1 MIWWLDDLTCFAFKF
16 TIWRHISTHVT
27 FTIYHLQ
34 FYLSVASRYKDATA
48 TGAPNPW
55 VRLCQAKEDIE
66 LWASL
71 EIEGPTAN
79 AWYGRGLYTVPLA
92 PDGWENIDA
101 ILDAW
106 QRERNGVKCLR
117 CRMCLRWPGYMMAAD
132 GTCNMTVF
140 WAMTLGQKL
149 TFTVQ
154 SWLDCRSADARNT
167 TLDWLRTTTTATWCD
182 VTCKTRVKSMCRRL
196 IPQGPNIAFP
206 FL

>member
-1 MIWWLDDLTCFAFKF
+1 MVGWFDIFC
-16 TIWRHISTHVT
+16 IQ
-27 FTIYHLQ
+27 IYNLKIYFNPCSLH
-34 FYLSVASRYKDATA
+34 YLSSPILSISGIKVQGCYSHGGT
-48 TGAPNPW
+48 NPW

-106 QRERNGVKCLR
+106 QRERNGVKYLR
-117 CRMCLRWPGYMMAAD
+117 CRMCLRWPGHMMAAD

-140 WAMTLGQKL
+140 WAMTLRPKL

-154 SWLDCRSADARNT
+154 SWLDSRSADARNT
-167 TLDWLRTTTTATWCD
+167 TLDWPRTTTTATWCD

-206 FL
+206 FW